1 MLSIGPKLYPRATRA
16 GFRTITDAL
25 ESMFAEET
33 ANHIRPEVTM
43 TRAGAA
49 ALLFL
54 AAAVLRPDAAAA
66 DQSLNEAQ
74 AAAHAWDEVYNA
86 GDMDRLS
93 KLYAAD
99 AIVVTKGQPQ
109 SGPGIATFFSGLK
122 AKGWDDHKVTVK
134 SAQPKGDLLIATGR
148 WAMSGPGEGG
158 ARKTFEGNW
167 VNVLERRDGAWRT
180 VLHTWN

>member
-1 MLSIGPKLYPRATRA
+1 MPRIGVALVLLA
-16 GFRTITDAL
+16 GVL
-25 ESMFAEET
+25 CLG
-33 ANHIRPEVTM
+33 PE
-43 TRAGAA
+43 AA
-49 ALLFL
+49 
-54 AAAVLRPDAAAA
+54 RA
-66 DQSLNEAQ
+66 DQSLDEAQ
-74 AAAHAWDEVYNA
+74 AAANAWDEVYNA

-109 SGPGIATFFSGLK
+109 SGTGIATFFSGLK